1 MLYSRPFLE
10 QRIKEEQFR
19 TYRTGSPFSVVFLN
33 PFRLFSDG
41 YISRKKTIDL
51 TVKLLDQ
58 ETRETDIKGWWDR
71 RTFAVLLLDTPGEKA
86 LLFIDKLVSKVQ
98 ENSYGSVELI
108 RKASFKIISFPNT
121 GWPKSDGKDNK
132 DKEEDL
138 KGPKNY
144 SNKDDHKINS
154 LINVATSDF
163 STGNGVKKHQEYI
176 KRCLDIVFSVAG
188 LIILSPFLLVCA
200 LLIKLDS
207 PGPVFYRQTR
217 VSRGG
222 KGFTFLKFR
231 SMKQNVDEEIHVN
244 HVKNLMNGMAGLS
257 NDGRSDESSYKLPK
271 DDRVTR
277 VGKFLRKTSI
287 DELPQLINVL
297 KGDMSLVGPRPHPVY
312 EVEEYNLW
320 HSHRL
325 DVKSGITGLGQV
337 YGRFNTGYEDVYR
350 LDLRY
355 LKRCSL
361 ILDLKILFKT
371 IPVVL
376 SRRGAR

>member
-1 MLYSRPFLE
+1 
-10 QRIKEEQFR
+10 
-19 TYRTGSPFSVVFLN
+19 
-33 PFRLFSDG
+33 
-41 YISRKKTIDL
+41 
-51 TVKLLDQ
+51 
-58 ETRETDIKGWWDR
+58 
-71 RTFAVLLLDTPGEKA
+71 
-86 LLFIDKLVSKVQ
+86 
-98 ENSYGSVELI
+98 
-108 RKASFKIISFPNT
+108 
-121 GWPKSDGKDNK
+121 
-132 DKEEDL
+132 
-138 KGPKNY
+138 
-144 SNKDDHKINS
+144 
-154 LINVATSDF
+154 
-163 STGNGVKKHQEYI
+163 
-176 KRCLDIVFSVAG
+176 
-188 LIILSPFLLVCA
+188 
-200 LLIKLDS
+200 
-207 PGPVFYRQTR
+207 
-217 VSRGG
+217 
-222 KGFTFLKFR
+222 
-231 SMKQNVDEEIHVN
+231 
-244 HVKNLMNGMAGLS
+244 MNGMAGLS